1 MWSVL
6 SASIV
11 FTSCKKQLDINTD
24 PNNPSL
30 DQLTS
35 KLVFP
40 AGVASSVGRIGGQL
54 AMVGGMWAQYY
65 TQSVVSNQFKNVDA
79 YNLTKGFGTTNTGVD
94 WVELY
99 SGALN
104 DLVFVQRKSL
114 QESDW
119 NYYLLSTVVKAY
131 TLQVLVDIY
140 DQVPYTEAFQGTAN
154 LQPHFDNGYMYTKDY
169 WQNWMTL

>member
-1 MWSVL
+1 MRYKKLLIWSVM
-6 SASIV
+6 ASV
-11 FTSCKKQLDINTD
+11 AFTSCKKHLDVNTD
-24 PNNPSL
+24 PNNPNL

-40 AGVASSVGRIGGQL
+40 AGVASSVGRIGGHL
-54 AMVGGMWAQYY
+54 AIVGGIWAQYY
-65 TQSVVSNQFKNVDA
+65 TQSVVSNQFKDIDS
-79 YNLTKGFGTTNTGVD
+79 YNLTKGFGSTNAGVD

-104 DLVFVQRKSL
+104 DLAFVQKKSL

-131 TLQVLVDIY
+131 TLQV
-140 DQVPYTEAFQGTAN
+140 
-154 LQPHFDNGYMYTKDY
+154 
-169 WQNWMTL
+169 

>member
-1 MWSVL
+1 MQYKKLLMWSVL
-6 SASIV
+6 AASIA
-11 FTSCKKQLDINTD
+11 FASCKKQLDINTD
-24 PNNPSL
+24 PNNPNL

-54 AMVGGMWAQYY
+54 AIVGGIWSQYY
-65 TQSVVSNQFKNVDA
+65 TQSVVANQFKNVDA

-104 DLVFVQRKSL
+104 DLVFVQKKSL
-114 QESDW
+114 QDNRLTEEPCTGEGHAVTYPEEEAIIRVAKPKEADRFK
-119 NYYLLSTVVKAY
+119 L
-131 TLQVLVDIY
+131 TL
-140 DQVPYTEAFQGTAN
+140 
-154 LQPHFDNGYMYTKDY
+154 
-169 WQNWMTL
+169 